1 MPRGNWTIASIDPPS
16 QEVRSC
22 RSVRSHDWDFLD
34 RGVARGDPLQLHE
47 NMSSRLL
54 MWFGYTDAMLWMSF
68 VGALV
73 VVLGVA
79 VIVLSR
85 RPGRDLGVVSSRW
98 VEQHRLEP

>member
-1 MPRGNWTIASIDPPS
+1 MSLRAFSGLGFLGSPRRPGY
-16 QEVRSC
+16 
-22 RSVRSHDWDFLD
+22 
-34 RGVARGDPLQLHE
+34 PLQIE
-47 NMSSRLL
+47 QIMSSKLL
-54 MWFGYTDAMLWMSF
+54 MWFGYTDAMLWLSF

-79 VIVLSR
+79 VILLSR